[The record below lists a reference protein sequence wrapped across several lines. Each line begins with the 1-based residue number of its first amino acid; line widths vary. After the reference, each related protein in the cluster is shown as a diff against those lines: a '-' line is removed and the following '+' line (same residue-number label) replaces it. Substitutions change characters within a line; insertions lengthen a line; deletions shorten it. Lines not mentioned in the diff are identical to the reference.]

1 MPRSKLAT
9 ALIAGTLIGAP
20 LTSAAADNH
29 KHDEMDTRA
38 AITVLAPQVETDPD
52 PDLIGKERQI
62 TASAVVYYDD
72 LNLRTEAG
80 QEEFNTRVNMAAKE
94 VCDWIEDV
102 YPIQRD
108 LSSEYDCVRNTMAET
123 EPRVKSIIADHN
135 V

>member
-1 MPRSKLAT
+1 MPRSKFAT

-20 LTSAAADNH
+20 LTSAAANH
-29 KHDEMDTRA
+29 HEEKQVDTRA
-38 AITVLAPQVETDPD
+38 AITVLAPHVETDPA
-52 PDLIGKERQI
+52 PDLIGQERQI

-72 LNLRTEAG
+72 LNLRTEEG
-80 QEEFNTRVNMAAKE
+80 KEEFNTRVNMAAKE

-123 EPRVKSIIADHN
+123 EPRVKSIIADHDA
-135 V
+135 